1 MTIRELKQRKQELG
15 YTNEQ
20 VASLSGVPLGTVQKI
35 FAGATKA
42 PRRET
47 LEALWKILR
56 PGPASYE
63 SRRPHSPSMIRDALP
78 AFEIR
83 QKGPY
88 TIDDYY
94 DLPDNVRC
102 ELIDGYFYD
111 MAAPSNVHQV
121 LIGEL
126 HVQFYNCIAAH
137 PERDCIVMLSP
148 FDVHLFRD
156 RTTMVQPDLLISCG
170 NGELTQK
177 RYEGAPDLAVEV
189 LSPSSR
195 GHDMLL
201 KLNKYCDAGV
211 REYWI
216 VDPQNW
222 QILVYDFEVSDA
234 PQQYDFTEKVP
245 VAISD
250 GTCEIDFGAIT
261 GQLKR
266 HRLI

>member
-1 MTIRELKQRKQELG
+1 MTVQQLKKRKQELG
-15 YTNEQ
+15 YTNEMISQ
-20 VASLSGVPLGTVQKI
+20 LSGVPLGTIQKV
-35 FAGATKA
+35 FAGTTKA

-47 LEALWKILR
+47 LEALRKVLK
-56 PGPASYE
+56 PAPVSYE
-63 SRRPHSPSMIRDALP
+63 TRRPHSPSMIRDALP
-78 AFEIR
+78 AFEIT

-94 DLPDNVRC
+94 ALPDNIRC

-111 MAAPSNVHQV
+111 MASPSDVHQV
-121 LIGEL
+121 LIGEMY
-126 HVQFYNCIAAH
+126 VQFYQCAAAH

-156 RTTMVQPDLLISCG
+156 HITMVQPDLLVSCG
-170 NGELTQK
+170 NGELTGK

-201 KLNKYCDAGV
+201 KLNKYRDAGV

-222 QILVYDFEVSDA
+222 LVLVYDFEISDA
-234 PQQYDFTEKVP
+234 PEKYSFTDKVP
-245 VAISD
+245 VGISD
-250 GTCEIDFGAIT
+250 GSCEIDFGRIT
-261 GQLKR
+261 EQLKR
-266 HRLI
+266 HHLR